1 MYARAR
7 LPQDLPNRAEVWK
20 EMNSVMSGNIH
31 NALNWL
37 ESELKQAHADGGKFL
52 VGGHLTAADI
62 CMLFGMQLMYD
73 RKLGLEHLENEGK
86 GRWPEVEKWMEYLQ
100 EEKSWKDCVQ
110 RTGFRMGG
118 TL

>member
-20 EMNSVMSGNIH
+20 EMNQSMSGNID

-37 ESELKQAHADGGKFL
+37 NSELKKSHSNGGKYL
-52 VGGHLTAADI
+52 VGGRLTAADI
-62 CMLFGMQLMYD
+62 GMLFGLQLIYD
-73 RKLGLEHLENEGK
+73 RKLGLEHLENSGNGK
-86 GRWPEVEKWMEYLQ
+86 WPDIEKWMDYLQ
-100 EEKSWKDCVQ
+100 DEKSWKDCVAK
-110 RTGFRMGG
+110 TGFRMGA

>member
-7 LPQDLPNRAEVWK
+7 LPQSLPNRAEVWK
-20 EMNSVMSGNIH
+20 EMNQVMSVNMD

-37 ESELKQAHADGGKFL
+37 DAELKAVHVSGRHFL
-52 VGGHLTAADI
+52 VGGRLTAADI
-62 CMLFGMQLMYD
+62 GMLFGLQLIYD
-73 RKLGLEHLENEGK
+73 RKLGLEHLENEGW
-86 GRWPEVEKWMEYLQ
+86 GQWAAIETWMEYCLQ
-100 EEKSWKDCVQ
+100 EKSWLACVE